1 MARGIEIAL
10 EIRKNKNALDS
21 DLKILSGI
29 KELIP
34 EVSAIRLTNNE
45 IKHIV
50 KVTNSIEN
58 TGILLKETSKKITS
72 QKRGLLI
79 SSAL

>member
-1 MARGIEIAL
+1 M
-10 EIRKNKNALDS
+10 DS

-34 EVSAIRLTNNE
+34 EVSAIKITNNE

-58 TGILLKETSKKITS
+58 RGILLKGTSKEIAS

>member
-1 MARGIEIAL
+1 M
-10 EIRKNKNALDS
+10 DS

-34 EVSAIRLTNNE
+34 EVSAIKLTNNE

-58 TGILLKETSKKITS
+58 RGILLKGTSKKITS